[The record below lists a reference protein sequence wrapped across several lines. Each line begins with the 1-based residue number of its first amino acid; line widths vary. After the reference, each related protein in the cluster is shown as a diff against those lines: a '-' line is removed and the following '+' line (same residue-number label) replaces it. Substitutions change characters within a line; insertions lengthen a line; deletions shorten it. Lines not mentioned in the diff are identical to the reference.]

1 MFACEK
7 GFYVCFSILAPS
19 ILNLTVIFEK
29 VKLIVTFL
37 EILIRY
43 TVILFFSLGLANRS
57 ADASENKIDK
67 NVTI

>member
-7 GFYVCFSILAPS
+7 GFYVCFSILASS

-29 VKLIVTFL
+29 VKLTFL
-37 EILIRY
+37 KVLIRY
-43 TVILFFSLGLANRS
+43 TVIFSLGLANRS

>member
-7 GFYVCFSILAPS
+7 GFYVCFPILAPS

-37 EILIRY
+37 KVLIRY
-43 TVILFFSLGLANRS
+43 TVILFFSLGLANIS